1 MTRWILALLPLS
13 VLVGCG
19 SDTAVPT
26 PAPGDS
32 DEPAGDYVSDGLP
45 DPFDEGD
52 VLRVTFRDSEIS
64 FQATCNTM
72 SGLASWEEDVLRVS
86 QVGGTEMGCPGAGH
100 EQDEWLIEFFTSR
113 PAIET
118 LDSGFELRGEAGTVR
133 FLRPEAADQDV
144 RLESVL
150 WELTGIEQ
158 IDGDA
163 VSMTPVRAGSSASL
177 DVTGNQFVL
186 ETGCNT
192 ASATVVWGEAD
203 VKITEML
210 VTQRGCRADQVDQER
225 LQLAALDGDL
235 TWSVDGD
242 QLRLGNGR
250 TTLLYRATS

>member
-1 MTRWILALLPLS
+1 MTRHLLTVFVALPL
-13 VLVGCG
+13 LVACG
-19 SDTAVPT
+19 SEAA
-26 PAPGDS
+26 APG
-32 DEPAGDYVSDGLP
+32 AGDAPKGDYLSDGLP
-45 DPFDEGD
+45 DPFGEGD
-52 VLRVTFRDSEIS
+52 SLRVTFGDGEIS

-72 SGLASWEEDVLRVS
+72 SGTAELEDDVLVVS
-86 QVGGTEMGCPGAGH
+86 SVGGTEMGCPGAGH
-100 EQDEWLIEFFTSR
+100 EQDEWLVDFFTSR
-113 PAIET
+113 PAIER

-133 FLRPEAADQDV
+133 FLRPEAVDQDV
-144 RLESVL
+144 RLQSVL

-158 IDGDA
+158 IADDA

-177 DVTGNQFVL
+177 DVTGNRFVL

-203 VKITEML
+203 VEITEML
-210 VTQRGCRADQVDQER
+210 VTQRGCPADRIDQER